1 MGALPAPKEVGQHT
15 MNDSR
20 RNSSKVLSLLAVAL
34 SAATMGAL
42 ASAEN
47 GVVSRPRGVAA
58 ANNPSAAVV
67 VPPIFAW
74 DVGSKFTV
82 DPALTEAPNNGSRF
96 GFAVAMSNNYAVIG
110 APDIR
115 LVDNRFPALNL
126 GTNGAGA
133 AFVFKRTS
141 GTDTWTFVQRLI
153 APTRVLAQT
162 GCSVAIDSVTN
173 DIVIGAWGY
182 DAVAMFGGAAF
193 VYTKGSD
200 DSWGDAANAAAYGS
214 LSRVPTQVLAPEEL
228 QAIDQFGFSVAIDD
242 GTIAAGCPLSGSSNT
257 GAIYVYERNSDG
269 IYEFMQKLEDE
280 AAGANDQT
288 GTKLAMHGDILVAGA
303 QNDDV
308 QGRINAG
315 SALVFT
321 RVEGIWDV
329 AARVTAPT
337 PAVSAQFGSAVA
349 VFDGDDADWLVVGA
363 PTQASGASTAV
374 AGNGAAYVM
383 KSIDDGTTWS
393 VDSALL
399 PRADNINNN
408 FGYSVA
414 LSHTEPPQVLVGAP
428 GYDTAIPSIDD
439 PTIYRQIINAG
450 AAFTF
455 VKSGSTWGI
464 RGTGDVSGDLWG
476 PSIPASIS
484 LGRSVAVAPTNTA
497 FSIVSAETPTGGL
510 GSAYPFQYRS
520 AEVGTGDDNV
530 SGPAWGVLGADGQPV
545 TSGGTPGTGS
555 GGTGGGIAGGGAPSG
570 GITSGPGAITL
581 PLLPIIKNWGIIK
594 GSAVALSGNNVFIM
608 QTDGKQ
614 VGNKP
619 SFRKLGKLP
628 AGARYVGCG
637 DMNGDLSGDV
647 LFVDD
652 QEVLRYWKRDA
663 KKILEVMTID
673 TLPVGF
679 DAITAAD
686 FDNNGKDDVLLRGIL
701 DPLQL
706 IIWNIDAGA
715 IASTVEY
722 QLPPGDWSIS
732 TGNFRTKTTPDILMR
747 DRESGDLRVLVP
759 GTASDGSVLAPLVA
773 SRGISSRLAGFGDID
788 GNGQPDIFWQ
798 GASDDVDLMDQDEAG
813 NYIRKAR
820 RRTGLTDGRIVNI
833 KDWNDDGT
841 ADFWMRRGE
850 RNFIQYGSYAAD
862 GFVYGIGSCDLG
874 DAPGKVVDIA
884 ER

>member
-1 MGALPAPKEVGQHT
+1 

-464 RGTGDVSGDLWG
+464 RGTGDISGDLWG

>member
-1 MGALPAPKEVGQHT
+1 

-530 SGPAWGVLGADGQPV
+530 SGPAWGVLGADGRPV
-545 TSGGTPGTGS
+545 IGGGTPGTGS
-555 GGTGGGIAGGGAPSG
+555 GGTGGGIAGGGAPTG

>member
-1 MGALPAPKEVGQHT
+1 

-20 RNSSKVLSLLAVAL
+20 RNSSKVLPLLAVAL

-42 ASAEN
+42 ASAES
-47 GVVSRPRGVAA
+47 GALSQSRGVAA

-393 VDSALL
+393 VDATLL

-464 RGTGDVSGDLWG
+464 RGTGDISSDLWG

-484 LGRSVAVAPTNTA
+484 LGRSVAVAPNNTA

-530 SGPAWGVLGADGQPV
+530 SGPAWGVLGADGRPV
-545 TSGGTPGTGS
+545 IGGGTPGTGS

-619 SFRKLGKLP
+619 SFRKIGKLP

-747 DRESGDLRVLVP
+747 DRESGDLHVLVP
-759 GTASDGSVLAPLVA
+759 GTASDGSVLAPLIA
-773 SRGISSRLAGFGDID
+773 SRGMSSRLAGFGDID

-798 GASDDVDLMDQDEAG
+798 GANDDVDLMDQDEAG
-813 NYIRKAR
+813 NYVRKSR
-820 RRTGLTDGRIVNI
+820 RRTGLTNGHIVNI
-833 KDWNDDGT
+833 RDWNDDGT

-850 RNFIQYGSYAAD
+850 RNFIQYGKFGTD

>member
-1 MGALPAPKEVGQHT
+1 

-20 RNSSKVLSLLAVAL
+20 RNSSNVLPLLAVAL

-47 GVVSRPRGVAA
+47 GALGQVRGLAA
-58 ANNPSAAVV
+58 AVNPSAPVEI
-67 VPPIFAW
+67 PPIFAW

-115 LVDNRFPALNL
+115 LVDNRFPTLNL

-141 GTDTWTFVQRLI
+141 GTDNWTFVQRLI

-173 DIVIGAWGY
+173 DIVVGAWGY
-182 DAVAMFGGAAF
+182 DAVATFGGAAF

-228 QAIDQFGFSVAIDD
+228 QPIDQFGFAVAIDD
-242 GTIAAGCPLSGSSNT
+242 GTIAAGCPLSGSSNI

-269 IYEFMQKLEDE
+269 LYEFMQKLEDE

-288 GTKLAMHGDILVAGA
+288 GTKLAMHGNILVAGA

-321 RVEGIWDV
+321 RIEGIWDV

-337 PAVSAQFGSAVA
+337 PAASAQFGSAVA

-393 VDSALL
+393 VDSTLL

-428 GYDTAIPSIDD
+428 GYDTAIPTIDD

-464 RGTGDVSGDLWG
+464 RGTGDISGDLWG
-476 PSIPASIS
+476 PSIAASIS

-530 SGPAWGVLGADGQPV
+530 SGPAWGVLGADGRPV
-545 TSGGTPGTGS
+545 IGGGTPGTGS
-555 GGTGGGIAGGGAPSG
+555 GGTGGGIAGGGAPTG

-594 GSAVALSGNNVFIM
+594 GSAVALSGNNVSIM

-706 IIWNIDAGA
+706 IIWNIDGGA

-759 GTASDGSVLAPLVA
+759 GTDTDGSVLAPLVA

-813 NYIRKAR
+813 NYIRLKR
-820 RRTGLTDGRIVNI
+820 RRYGLASGSIVNI
-833 KDWNDDGT
+833 RDWNDDGT
-841 ADFWMRRGE
+841 IDFWMRRGD
-850 RNFIQYGSYAAD
+850 RNFIQYGSYGTD
-862 GFVYGIGSCDLG
+862 GYVYGIGSCDLG

>member
-1 MGALPAPKEVGQHT
+1 

-20 RNSSKVLSLLAVAL
+20 RNSSNVLPLLAVAL

-47 GVVSRPRGVAA
+47 GALGQVRGLAA
-58 ANNPSAAVV
+58 AVNPSAPVE

-82 DPALTEAPNNGSRF
+82 DPALTEAPNTGSRF

-141 GTDTWTFVQRLI
+141 GTDNWTFVQRLI

-173 DIVIGAWGY
+173 DIVVGAWGY
-182 DAVAMFGGAAF
+182 DAVATFGGAAF

-200 DSWGDAANAAAYGS
+200 DSWGDAANAAAYGA

-228 QAIDQFGFSVAIDD
+228 QAIDQFGFAVAIDD

-269 IYEFMQKLEDE
+269 LYEFMQKLEDD

-288 GTKLAMHGDILVAGA
+288 GTKLAMHGNILVAGA

-321 RVEGIWDV
+321 RLEGIWDV

-349 VFDGDDADWLVVGA
+349 VFDGDDADWLLVGA

-374 AGNGAAYVM
+374 AGNGAAYIM

-393 VDSALL
+393 VDSTLL

-414 LSHTEPPQVLVGAP
+414 LSRTEPPQVLVGAP

-455 VKSGSTWGI
+455 VKSGSAWRI
-464 RGTGDVSGDLWG
+464 RGTGDISGDLWG
-476 PSIPASIS
+476 PSIAASIS

-510 GSAYPFQYRS
+510 GSAYPFEYRS

-545 TSGGTPGTGS
+545 IGGGTPGTGS
-555 GGTGGGIAGGGAPSG
+555 GGTGGGIAGGGAPTG

-594 GSAVALSGNNVFIM
+594 GSAVALNGNSVSIM

-614 VGNKP
+614 VGKRA
-619 SFRKLGKLP
+619 SFRKLDRLP

-637 DMNGDLSGDV
+637 DMNGDMSGDV

-652 QEVLRYWKRDA
+652 HEVLRYWKRDA
-663 KKILEVMTID
+663 RKVLEVMTID

-679 DAITAAD
+679 DAIKSAD

-715 IASTVEY
+715 IASTIEY
-722 QLPPGDWSIS
+722 QLPPGDWDISI
-732 TGNFRTKTTPDILMR
+732 GNFRTKTTPDILMR

-759 GTASDGSVLAPLVA
+759 GTDTDGSVLAPLIA
-773 SRGISSRLAGFGDID
+773 SRSIRNRVAGFGDID

-798 GASDDVDLMDQDEAG
+798 GANDDVDLMDQDEAG
-813 NYIRKAR
+813 NYIRLKR
-820 RRTGLTDGRIVNI
+820 RRTGLASGSIVNI
-833 KDWNDDGT
+833 RDWNDDGT
-841 ADFWMRRGE
+841 VDFWMRRGD
-850 RNFIQYGSYAAD
+850 RNFIQYGSYGSD
-862 GFVYGIGSCDLG
+862 GYVYGIGSCDLG

>member
-1 MGALPAPKEVGQHT
+1 

-20 RNSSKVLSLLAVAL
+20 RNSSKVLPLLAVAL

-47 GVVSRPRGVAA
+47 GARSQSRGVAA
-58 ANNPSAAVV
+58 ANNPVAAVV

-173 DIVIGAWGY
+173 DIVVGAWGY

-228 QAIDQFGFSVAIDD
+228 QAIDQFGFAVAIDD
-242 GTIAAGCPLSGSSNT
+242 GTIAAGCPLSGSSNI

-269 IYEFMQKLEDE
+269 IYEFMQKLEDDT
-280 AAGANDQT
+280 AGANDQT
-288 GTKLAMHGDILVAGA
+288 GTKLAMHGDVLVAGA

-329 AARVTAPT
+329 AARVTAPV
-337 PAVSAQFGSAVA
+337 PAASAQFGSAVA

-374 AGNGAAYVM
+374 AGNGAAYIM

-393 VDSALL
+393 VDSTLL

-428 GYDTAIPSIDD
+428 GYDTAIASIDD

-450 AAFTF
+450 AGFTF

-464 RGTGDVSGDLWG
+464 RGTGDISGDLWG
-476 PSIPASIS
+476 PSIAASIS

-510 GSAYPFQYRS
+510 GSAYPFEYRS

-530 SGPAWGVLGADGQPV
+530 SGPAWGVLGTDGLPV
-545 TSGGTPGTGS
+545 TGGGTPGTGS

-594 GSAVALSGNNVFIM
+594 GSAVALSGNNVSIM

-619 SFRKLGKLP
+619 SFRNLGKLP

-652 QEVLRYWKRDA
+652 REVLRYWKRDA

-679 DAITAAD
+679 DAIKVAD

-701 DPLQL
+701 DPSQL

-722 QLPPGDWSIS
+722 ELPPGDWSIS

-747 DRESGDLRVLVP
+747 DRESGDLHVLVP
-759 GTASDGSVLAPLVA
+759 GTASDGSVLAPLIA
-773 SRGISSRLAGFGDID
+773 SRGMSSRLAGFGDID

-798 GASDDVDLMDQDEAG
+798 GANDDVDLMDQDEAG
-813 NYIRKAR
+813 NYIRKSR
-820 RRTGLTDGRIVNI
+820 RRTGLTDGHIVNI

-841 ADFWMRRGE
+841 IDFWMRRGE
-850 RNFIQYGSYAAD
+850 RNFIQYGSYGTD

>member
-1 MGALPAPKEVGQHT
+1 

-20 RNSSKVLSLLAVAL
+20 RNSSNVLPLLAVAL

-47 GVVSRPRGVAA
+47 GALGQVRGLAA
-58 ANNPSAAVV
+58 AVNPSAPVEI
-67 VPPIFAW
+67 PPIFAW

-82 DPALTEAPNNGSRF
+82 DPALTEAPNTGSRF

-126 GTNGAGA
+126 GSNGAGA

-141 GTDTWTFVQRLI
+141 GTDNWTFVQRLI

-173 DIVIGAWGY
+173 DIVVGAWGY

-200 DSWGDAANAAAYGS
+200 DSWGDAANAAAYGA
-214 LSRVPTQVLAPEEL
+214 LSRVPTQVLAPEAL
-228 QAIDQFGFSVAIDD
+228 QAIDQFGFAVAIDD

-269 IYEFMQKLEDE
+269 LYEFMQKLEDD

-288 GTKLAMHGDILVAGA
+288 GTKLAMHGNILVAGA

-321 RVEGIWDV
+321 RLEGIWDV

-349 VFDGDDADWLVVGA
+349 VFDGDDADWLLVGA

-374 AGNGAAYVM
+374 AGNGAAYIM

-393 VDSALL
+393 VDSTLL

-414 LSHTEPPQVLVGAP
+414 LSRTEPPQVLVGAP

-455 VKSGSTWGI
+455 VKSGSAWRI
-464 RGTGDVSGDLWG
+464 RGTGDISGDLWG
-476 PSIPASIS
+476 PSIAASIS

-510 GSAYPFQYRS
+510 GSAYPFEYRS

-545 TSGGTPGTGS
+545 IGGGTPGTGS
-555 GGTGGGIAGGGAPSG
+555 GGTGGGIAGGGAPTG

-594 GSAVALSGNNVFIM
+594 GSAVALNGNSVSIM

-614 VGNKP
+614 IGKRA
-619 SFRKLGKLP
+619 SFRKLDRLP

-637 DMNGDLSGDV
+637 DMNGDMSGDV

-652 QEVLRYWKRDA
+652 REVLRYWKRDA
-663 KKILEVMTID
+663 RKVLEVMTID

-679 DAITAAD
+679 DAIKSAD

-715 IASTVEY
+715 IASTIEY
-722 QLPPGDWSIS
+722 QLPPGDWDISI
-732 TGNFRTKTTPDILMR
+732 GNFRTKTTPDILMR

-759 GTASDGSVLAPLVA
+759 GTDTDGSVLAPLIA
-773 SRGISSRLAGFGDID
+773 SRSIRNRVAGFGDID

-798 GASDDVDLMDQDEAG
+798 GANDEVDLMDQDEAG
-813 NYIRKAR
+813 NYIRLKR
-820 RRTGLTDGRIVNI
+820 RRYGLASGSIVNI
-833 KDWNDDGT
+833 RDWNDDGT
-841 ADFWMRRGE
+841 VDFWIRRGD
-850 RNFIQYGSYAAD
+850 RNFIQYGSFAAD
-862 GFVYGIGSCDLG
+862 GYVYGIGSCDLG

>member
-1 MGALPAPKEVGQHT
+1 

-47 GVVSRPRGVAA
+47 GVVSRPRGVAV

-841 ADFWMRRGE
+841 IDFWMRRGE

>member
-1 MGALPAPKEVGQHT
+1 

-20 RNSSKVLSLLAVAL
+20 RNSSKVLPLLAVAL

-47 GVVSRPRGVAA
+47 GALPQSKGVAA
-58 ANNPSAAVV
+58 ANNPVASVV

-74 DVGSKFTV
+74 DVGAKFTV

-141 GTDTWTFVQRLI
+141 GTDNWTFVQRLI

-173 DIVIGAWGY
+173 DIVVGAWGY
-182 DAVAMFGGAAF
+182 DAVATFGGAAF

-228 QAIDQFGFSVAIDD
+228 QPIDQFGFAVAIDD
-242 GTIAAGCPLSGSSNT
+242 GTIAAGCPLSGSSNI

-269 IYEFMQKLEDE
+269 LYEFMQKLEDE

-337 PAVSAQFGSAVA
+337 PAASAQFGSAVA

-393 VDSALL
+393 VDSTLL

-428 GYDTAIPSIDD
+428 GYDTAIPTIDD

-464 RGTGDVSGDLWG
+464 RGTGDISGDLWG
-476 PSIPASIS
+476 PSIAASIS

-530 SGPAWGVLGADGQPV
+530 SGPAWGVLGADGRPV
-545 TSGGTPGTGS
+545 IGGGTPGTGS
-555 GGTGGGIAGGGAPSG
+555 GGTGGGIAGGGAPTG

-594 GSAVALSGNNVFIM
+594 GSAVALSGNNVSIM

-706 IIWNIDAGA
+706 IIWNIDGGA

-759 GTASDGSVLAPLVA
+759 GTESDGSVLAPLVA

-798 GASDDVDLMDQDEAG
+798 GSSDDVDLMDQDEAG
-813 NYIRKAR
+813 NYIRLKR
-820 RRTGLTDGRIVNI
+820 RRYGLASGSIVNI
-833 KDWNDDGT
+833 RDWNDDGT
-841 ADFWMRRGE
+841 IDFWMRRGD
-850 RNFIQYGSYAAD
+850 RNFIQYGSYGTD
-862 GFVYGIGSCDLG
+862 GYVYGIGSCDLG

>member
-47 GVVSRPRGVAA
+47 GVVSRPRGVAVT
-58 ANNPSAAVV
+58 NNPSAAVV

-269 IYEFMQKLEDE
+269 LYEFMQKLEDE

-428 GYDTAIPSIDD
+428 GYDTAIPTIDD

-464 RGTGDVSGDLWG
+464 RGTGDISGDLWG

-484 LGRSVAVAPTNTA
+484 LGRSVAVAPNNTA

-530 SGPAWGVLGADGQPV
+530 SGPAWGVLGADGRPV
-545 TSGGTPGTGS
+545 IGGGTPGTGS

-759 GTASDGSVLAPLVA
+759 GTASDGSVLAPLIA

-798 GASDDVDLMDQDEAG
+798 GASSDVDLMDQDEAG
-813 NYIRKAR
+813 NYVRKSR
-820 RRTGLTDGRIVNI
+820 RRTGLTNGHIVNI

-850 RNFIQYGSYAAD
+850 RNFIQYGKFGTD

>member
-1 MGALPAPKEVGQHT
+1 

-393 VDSALL
+393 VDSTLL

-530 SGPAWGVLGADGQPV
+530 SGPAWGVLGADGRPV
-545 TSGGTPGTGS
+545 IGGGTPGTGS
-555 GGTGGGIAGGGAPSG
+555 GGTGGGIAGGGAPTG

>member
-1 MGALPAPKEVGQHT
+1 

-393 VDSALL
+393 VDSTLL

>member
-1 MGALPAPKEVGQHT
+1 

-20 RNSSKVLSLLAVAL
+20 RNSSKVLPLIAVAL

-47 GVVSRPRGVAA
+47 GARSQPRGVTADLNA
-58 ANNPSAAVV
+58 RSLVV
-67 VPPIFAW
+67 VPSIFAW

-133 AFVFKRTS
+133 AFVFKRMS
-141 GTDTWTFVQRLI
+141 GTDNWTFVQRLI
-153 APTRVLAQT
+153 APSRVLAQT

-173 DIVIGAWGY
+173 DIVVGAWGY

-200 DSWGDAANAAAYGS
+200 DSWGDAANAAAYGA

-228 QAIDQFGFSVAIDD
+228 QAIDQFGFAVAIDD
-242 GTIAAGCPLSGSSNT
+242 GTVAAGCPLSGNSNI

-269 IYEFMQKLEDE
+269 IYEFMQKLEDDT
-280 AAGANDQT
+280 AGANDQT

-329 AARVTAPT
+329 AARVTAPV

-349 VFDGDDADWLVVGA
+349 VFDGDDADWLLVGA

-374 AGNGAAYVM
+374 AGNGAAYVL
-383 KSIDDGTTWS
+383 KSIDNGTTWS
-393 VDSALL
+393 VDSTLL

-439 PTIYRQIINAG
+439 PTIFRQIINAG

-464 RGTGDVSGDLWG
+464 RGTGDISGDLWG
-476 PSIPASIS
+476 PSIAASIS
-484 LGRSVAVAPTNTA
+484 LGRTVAVAPTDTA

-510 GSAYPFQYRS
+510 GSAYPFEYRS
-520 AEVGTGDDNV
+520 AEIGTGDDNV
-530 SGPAWGVLGADGQPV
+530 VGPAWGVLGADGRPV
-545 TSGGTPGTGS
+545 IGGGTPGTGS

-594 GSAVALSGNNVFIM
+594 GSAVALSGNNVSIM

-637 DMNGDLSGDV
+637 DMNGDMSGDV

-652 QEVLRYWKRDA
+652 REVLRYWKRDA

-706 IIWNIDAGA
+706 IIWNIDGGA

-722 QLPPGDWSIS
+722 ELPPGDWSIS

-759 GTASDGSVLAPLVA
+759 GTASDGSVLAPLIA

-813 NYIRKAR
+813 NYVRKAR

-841 ADFWMRRGE
+841 IDFWMRRGE
-850 RNFIQYGSYAAD
+850 RNFIQYGGLGTD

>member
-1 MGALPAPKEVGQHT
+1 